1 MANSSP
7 EKDVIPEKLKSPLR
21 SALPSDVYCVE
32 RQKDANAYSCKK
44 IGQLKQTDFRPESNA
59 KVQLQIGAT
68 FPQFRHEGILRVFTP
83 PFP

>member
-1 MANSSP
+1 MAYSGP
-7 EKDVIPEKLKSPLR
+7 EKDVNPKRLKIPLR

-59 KVQLQIGAT
+59 
-68 FPQFRHEGILRVFTP
+68 
-83 PFP
+83 